1 MYSIPTSLS
10 NVTCKGSL
18 FEWGEFSFLTK
29 WCFKSRSQL
38 SFLCV
43 WQWLSVPGI
52 PPSETSSWTGGMTSP
67 SAEDIPGRA
76 AGVRITLHQTYVML
90 VWASV
95 GVCDHRD
102 KVWVSVT
109 HMFFNYVWSAC
120 QVALALIMMWRPW
133 CATYAEATLAWLIG
147 FTIFIL
153 SCTHT
158 INPLLVN
165 YYLRC
170 LTNMIILLISYHH
183 SILVVKL

>member
-1 MYSIPTSLS
+1 MYSLPTSLT

-18 FEWGEFSFLTK
+18 FGWGEFSFLTK

-43 WQWLSVPGI
+43 WQWLSVLGI

-76 AGVRITLHQTYVML
+76 VGVRITLHQICVRP

-102 KVWVSVT
+102 IVWVSVT
-109 HMFFNYVWSAC
+109 HVPQLC
-120 QVALALIMMWRPW
+120 LICVPS
-133 CATYAEATLAWLIG
+133 C
-147 FTIFIL
+147 
-153 SCTHT
+153 SCTHHDVKNVVYH
-158 INPLLVN
+158 IC
-165 YYLRC
+165 RC
-170 LTNMIILLISYHH
+170 NTGLTHRFYHFH
-183 SILVVKL
+183 TFMHTHNLSIAC

>member
-18 FEWGEFSFLTK
+18 FGWGEFSFLTK
-29 WCFKSRSQL
+29 WCFKSRSQ

-43 WQWLSVPGI
+43 WQWLVVPGI

-76 AGVRITLHQTYVML
+76 AGVRITLHQTYARP

-102 KVWVSVT
+102 ILWVSVT
-109 HMFFNYVWSAC
+109 HMFLNNVWSACDMTAC
-120 QVALALIMMWRPW
+120 QVALTLIMMWRTW
-133 CATYAEATLAWLIG
+133 CTTYADATLAWLIG

-158 INPLLVN
+158 TH
-165 YYLRC
+165 C
-170 LTNMIILLISYHH
+170 LTITSDV
-183 SILVVKL
+183 SQTW